1 MKQRQYI
8 PDSKG
13 QPMLTL
19 NTRTRTTLPRL
30 RVKPL
35 QMLLS
40 FDQKYRQRQSLRNL
54 DARTLQDIGMSEA
67 RREQELRNMLKE

>member
-1 MKQRQYI
+1 
-8 PDSKG
+8 
-13 QPMLTL
+13 MLTL
-19 NTRTRTTLPRL
+19 NTRARTTLPRL

-67 RREQELRNMLKE
+67 RREQELRNI